1 MSRTLRDCVMKVGEE
16 SSDCASYNQKR
27 VRVLER
33 EKEVELARQLIAGEA
48 EAFDRFVDYFR
59 ARIFHYSWLM
69 CGQREDAEEVAQ
81 ETLLKVFESA
91 DQLREP
97 EKVKA
102 WVFRIAKNACLTKR
116 RRSIFAPPRELSLDE
131 LRPAQHQDGDQVRIE
146 IADWSALPDGTTL
159 RSEMKALLE
168 KAIRELP
175 ETYRSVILLR
185 DMEELSTQETAQIL
199 DVSEDVVK
207 TRLHRARLAIRKG
220 IDEHLRGSGTT
231 PGEHRHGTA
240 PAQ

>member
-1 MSRTLRDCVMKVGEE
+1 L
-16 SSDCASYNQKR
+16 Q
-27 VRVLER
+27 R
-33 EKEVELARQLIAGEA
+33 ENEIELARQLVSGDP

-81 ETLLKVFESA
+81 ETLLKVFESS

-116 RRSIFAPPRELSLDE
+116 RKSMFAPDRELSLDE
-131 LRPAQHQDGDQVRIE
+131 FMPAWRGDGDQLRLE

-159 RSEMKALLE
+159 RSEMKELLE
-168 KAIRELP
+168 RAIRELP
-175 ETYRSVILLR
+175 ETYRSVVLLR
-185 DMEELSTQETAQIL
+185 DMEELSTQETAHIL

-207 TRLHRARLAIRKG
+207 TRLHRARLAIRQRL
-220 IDEHLRGSGTT
+220 DEYLRSSRTKEE
-231 PGEHRHGTA
+231 GERHGTA
-240 PAQ
+240 PAR

>member
-1 MSRTLRDCVMKVGEE
+1 
-16 SSDCASYNQKR
+16 
-27 VRVLER
+27 LER
-33 EKEVELARQLIAGEA
+33 ENEVELARRLIAGEP

-81 ETLLKVFESA
+81 ETLMKVFESA

-97 EKVKA
+97 EKVKP

-116 RRSIFAPPRELSLDE
+116 RKSIFAPSRELSLDE
-131 LRPAQHQDGDQVRIE
+131 FMPAKHRDGDQIRLE
-146 IADWSALPDGTTL
+146 IADWSSLPDGKTL
-159 RSEMKALLE
+159 QSEMRELLE
-168 KAIRELP
+168 KAIRDLP
-175 ETYRSVILLR
+175 ETYRSVVLLR
-185 DMEELSTQETAQIL
+185 DMEELSTQETAHIL

-207 TRLHRARLAIRKG
+207 TRLHRARLAIRQRF
-220 IDEHLRGSGTT
+220 DEYLRGSRTEKE
-231 PGEHRHGTA
+231 GERHGTA